1 MKERARMRRLHKYAS
16 LLAPAV
22 AIVTGAIMVRAQQ
35 APPGQEQQ
43 VTQVPPDQQQQQ
55 QQQDQGRGRGGRRGG
70 FGRGGPQG
78 AQPGDAATQPGAT
91 GVNPDGTP
99 ATQPAAPVPTNQ
111 PVTVFVPSTTQASK
125 ELSLNFRD
133 MPLDDVL
140 SFLSRQ
146 GGFTIIKQGQMEG
159 RITLV
164 SVPPVSPEQ
173 AVALLN
179 TALRV
184 NNYAAIQHDKV
195 LKVLPLADAA
205 RADTKV
211 RVGSNPEDVPN

>member
-1 MKERARMRRLHKYAS
+1 MKEKARMRRLQKYARV
-16 LLAPAV
+16 LAPAV
-22 AIVTGAIMVRAQQ
+22 AIVTGALMVRAQET
-35 APPGQEQQ
+35 PPGQQQQ
-43 VTQVPPDQQQQQ
+43 VTQVPPDQQQP
-55 QQQDQGRGRGGRRGG
+55 QDQRGRGFGRRGG

-78 AQPGDAATQPGAT
+78 DAAATQPSTPGL
-91 GVNPDGTP
+91 NPDGTP
-99 ATQPAAPVPTNQ
+99 ATQPAIPAPTNQ
-111 PVTVFVPSTTQASK
+111 PVTVYVPSTTQASK

-179 TALRV
+179 TALR
-184 NNYAAIQHDKV
+184 
-195 LKVLPLADAA
+195 
-205 RADTKV
+205 
-211 RVGSNPEDVPN
+211 